1 MPIILKE
8 RPNGDNINQYITTM
22 SGKTI
27 LTKEQF
33 NEKSKSQCI
42 TFFPSNN
49 LMVNFFRD
57 QDGYYLVTMALF
69 DDDYHVIVHGR
80 TFVDYTLDEAYTMYL
95 KLSNL
100 Q

>member
-1 MPIILKE
+1 MRIILE
-8 RPNGDNINQYITTM
+8 GRPNVDNINQYITTM

-33 NEKSKSQCI
+33 DEKSKSQCI
-42 TFFPSNN
+42 TLSPLNN
-49 LMVNFFRD
+49 LMVYFYRG
-57 QDGYYLVTMALF
+57 QDGDYLVTMALF
-69 DDDYHVIVHGR
+69 DDDSHEIVHG
-80 TFVDYTLDEAYTMYL
+80 TTSVCYTLDEAYTMYL